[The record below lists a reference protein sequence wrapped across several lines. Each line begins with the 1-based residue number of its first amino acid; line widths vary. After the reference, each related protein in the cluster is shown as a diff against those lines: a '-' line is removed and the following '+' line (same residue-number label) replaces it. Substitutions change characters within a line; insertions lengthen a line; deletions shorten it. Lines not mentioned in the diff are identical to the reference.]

1 MRVSTRIYSL
11 FILAAAILAAQG
23 AHAES
28 TIFTPTS
35 SWLVGPVSAVQ
46 PDGLKGHAMP
56 CVMVNQYDNGYTFR
70 ISGGDE
76 RILAMAVDFHQPAFE
91 TGKSYRVDLVIPPHV
106 DVVLPANAYNDSI
119 LTMNTQKIDGLY
131 MNLAAAKTMKM
142 KIGDRTMEFALLGVK
157 DGLSRVEKCFNGE
170 AEPPETA
177 DVLSGVTSANPAFMP
192 PPPPMG
198 MQTDAVT
205 PVMPQ
210 EAIPQVP
217 AETQAVPE
225 QPEETKDAGAAAMV
239 DDMLRSAAEKNGQ
252 VKAAAVD
259 QKSAETKKPDAQQQ
273 GQALAQAWNPG
284 AASGAQREI
293 MVPRT
298 DSRLTEL
305 ADSRTW
311 RAMHGAGLQEVLD
324 VWTSQAHVRLLW
336 MAGRDF
342 PVMKSISAQGTFE
355 SAVQALLE
363 QYQGEDERP
372 AGKIYNDPA
381 TGKRVLLVETSKD

>member
-1 MRVSTRIYSL
+1 MFFVIDLYPSDRVLEGVQLVLDEFSCW
-11 FILAAAILAAQG
+11 
-23 AHAES
+23 AHWNRHV
-28 TIFTPTS
+28 T
-35 SWLVGPVSAVQ
+35 LG
-46 PDGLKGHAMP
+46 
-56 CVMVNQYDNGYTFR
+56 NGYNH
-70 ISGGDE
+70 S
-76 RILAMAVDFHQPAFE
+76 
-91 TGKSYRVDLVIPPHV
+91 
-106 DVVLPANAYNDSI
+106 
-119 LTMNTQKIDGLY
+119 LTEKIDGLY

-157 DGLSRVEKCFNGE
+157 DGLARVEKCFNGG
-170 AEPPETA
+170 AEVPEKTI
-177 DVLSGVTSANPAFMP
+177 VSSGVTSINPALMP

-217 AETQAVPE
+217 AEAQAMPE
-225 QPEETKDAGAAAMV
+225 QPETKDAGTAAMV
-239 DDMLRSAAEKNGQ
+239 DDMLRSAAEKNGR
-252 VKAAAVD
+252 VKAVAVD
-259 QKSAETKKPDAQQQ
+259 QKPAETKKPAAQQQ

-284 AASGAQREI
+284 AVSGAQREI

-298 DSRLTEL
+298 DSRLNEL

-355 SAVQALLE
+355 SAVQGLLE

-372 AGKIYNDPA
+372 VGKIYNDPA
-381 TGKRVLLVETSKD
+381 TGKRVLLVEASGD